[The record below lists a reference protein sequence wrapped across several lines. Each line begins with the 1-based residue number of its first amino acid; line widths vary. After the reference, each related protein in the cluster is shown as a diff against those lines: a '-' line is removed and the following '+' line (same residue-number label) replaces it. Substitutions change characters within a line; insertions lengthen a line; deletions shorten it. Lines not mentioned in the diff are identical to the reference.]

1 MATRTGRLTGKEKAA
16 ILLIALGTESA
27 SEIYKH
33 LREEEIEQL
42 TLEIANLRKVD
53 SEVKDSVIEEFYEMC
68 LAQNYIAEG
77 GIEYA
82 KEILKKA
89 LGEQKA
95 IELINKLTSSLQV
108 RPFDFARKAD
118 PAQLL
123 NFIQNEHPQT
133 IALILAY
140 LKPEQAAIILS
151 SLSLEKQAD
160 VAARIA
166 TMDSTSP
173 EIIKEVERIL
183 ENKLASMVTSD
194 FTSAGGIETIVDI
207 LLSVDRGTEKHIME
221 SLEMRDDE
229 LAEEIKKRMFVFE
242 DIVKLDNRSVQR
254 FLREV
259 DNNDLALAL
268 KSTSEEVA
276 NVIFSNMSKRLQEMI
291 KEDMEFMGPV
301 RLRDVEEAQQ
311 RIVNVIRRLE
321 DAGEI
326 VVSRGG
332 GDEIVV

>member
-68 LAQNYIAEG
+68 LVQNYIAEG

-242 DIVKLDNRSVQR
+242 DIVKLDHRSVQR